1 MADYFALLSRAVASL
16 DHNTKEARDG
26 LYNRARTALQAQ
38 LRNADPPWSD
48 ADVKSE
54 AAALEAAIR
63 QIEFE
68 IRRSAARSTPPP
80 QAGAQTGT
88 QTGAQARPRSGL
100 LGKLQPRQQ
109 KRGAPPVMAPEP
121 ERKPAEDADE
131 TPFSLPLSPAALAA
145 IGAIALAVIGAG
157 TYAYVSRSNSRAPAV
172 AANTD
177 PGGGSKPAATP
188 AQPAATP
195 TQPAATPTPPAPK
208 PASAAPAKSADT
220 TNSGLPYLF
229 RRQLVYYRSTYP
241 PGTLIINKSQHT
253 LYEVRPNT
261 VALQYSI
268 GIGSSC
274 ENVAGLHKVLKKE
287 MWPPFPPGS
296 SGSET
301 PQTVSQHRPESKLGA
316 RAIYL
321 SDVDY
326 GIHGTT
332 AASNIGKDSSFGC
345 FMLVDDDIADLYE
358 RANVD
363 TRVVISN

>member
-16 DHNTKEARDG
+16 DHNTKEAREG
-26 LYNRARTALQAQ
+26 LYNRARTALRGQ

-68 IRRSAARSTPPP
+68 IRRSAARSTSQP
-80 QAGAQTGT
+80 QTGT
-88 QTGAQARPRSGL
+88 QPGPRIASQSGL
-100 LGKLQPRQQ
+100 LGKFQSRQQ
-109 KRGAPPVMAPEP
+109 KRAAPPPTEPEP
-121 ERKPAEDADE
+121 KSAEDADE

-145 IGAIALAVIGAG
+145 IGAIALAIIGAG
-157 TYAYVSRSNSRAPAV
+157 TYAYVSRSSTRAPAV
-172 AANTD
+172 TAGVDT
-177 PGGGSKPAATP
+177 GTGGSKPAATAPSPTPPAASP
-188 AQPAATP
+188 AQPGA
-195 TQPAATPTPPAPK
+195 TPPAPK
-208 PASAAPAKSADT
+208 PATPAPAKTADAA
-220 TNSGLPYLF
+220 NSGLPYLF

-274 ENVAGLHKVLKKE
+274 ENVAGLHKVLRKE

-296 SGSET
+296 GGSET
-301 PQTVSQHRPESKLGA
+301 PQTASQHRPESKLGA

-321 SDVDY
+321 SDMDY

-332 AASNIGKDSSFGC
+332 TVSNIGKDSSFGC
-345 FMLVDDDIADLYE
+345 FMLVDDDVADLYE

-363 TRVVISN
+363 TRVVITN

>member
-16 DHNTKEARDG
+16 DHNTKETREA
-26 LYNRARTALQAQ
+26 LYNRARTALQGQ

-68 IRRSAARSTPPP
+68 IRRSAARSTPQP
-80 QAGAQTGT
+80 QTGT
-88 QTGAQARPRSGL
+88 QAGTQRGPRTASQTGL
-100 LGKLQPRQQ
+100 LGKFQSRQQ
-109 KRGAPPVMAPEP
+109 KRAAPPPVEPEP
-121 ERKPAEDADE
+121 KFVEDADE

-145 IGAIALAVIGAG
+145 IGAIALAIIGAG
-157 TYAYVSRSNSRAPAV
+157 TYAYVSRSSTRAPTVTAGV
-172 AANTD
+172 DTGN
-177 PGGGSKPAATP
+177 GGSKPAAPAPSPTPPAASP

-195 TQPAATPTPPAPK
+195 AAPK
-208 PASAAPAKSADT
+208 PATPAPAKTADT
-220 TNSGLPYLF
+220 TNAGLPYLF

-268 GIGSSC
+268 GIGTSC
-274 ENVAGLHKVLKKE
+274 ENVAGLHKVLRKE

-296 SGSET
+296 GGSET
-301 PQTVSQHRPESKLGA
+301 PQTASQHRPESKLGA

-321 SDVDY
+321 SDMDY

-332 AASNIGKDSSFGC
+332 TASNIGKDSSFGC
-345 FMLVDDDIADLYE
+345 FMLIDDDVADLYE